1 MFDDD
6 LPKPKTFEFP
16 RNLENMSIS
25 DLNDY
30 ISALRE
36 EIQRV
41 EVDID
46 RKKKSQESAHSV
58 FK

>member
-16 RNLENMSIS
+16 RNIENLSIS

-30 ISALRE
+30 IVELKS
-36 EIQRV
+36 EIERV
-41 EVDID
+41 ELDIN
-46 RKKKSQESAHSV
+46 KKKVSQEAANSV